1 MIIKKNY
8 ILFLIPLVLFL
19 SKWTLSFII
28 FPDDFLITK
37 ILVDT
42 PDSQYYPI
50 ITSLANFDFSPSYH
64 DNIDTENLLTFPYGP
79 IILHALF
86 YKIFGSISIIL
97 SEFIFILLFF
107 IVIFKIFKHIGF
119 SFSSAIFSALLI
131 LFIPTL
137 FDLLSSFSIT
147 YIAELKTATTYIF
160 STRFPRPQVTSFYY
174 LAFIYLSLRFA
185 DNIESN
191 SNKKYAIYFAI
202 ILGLIVN
209 SFFYFF
215 IYCLLSLFILLTRTY
230 KKKFFLYIK
239 LKINF
244 LLTFVGFFFI
254 FLIPFFLQIY
264 LGEEDHSARMGL
276 INIDLTDKIYLN
288 KFFFKSILRLEPI
301 LIFIT
306 SILLT
311 FIVLKKFNKEKLFNK
326 ICIFFYLY
334 IAAIIT
340 PFLFIIF
347 SPKVVAIYHFADYIL
362 VNGLL
367 YIIISLTSIFYFY
380 FKKFKEFKFLK
391 NNNYIKILLFLIVL
405 ILFSLQ
411 NYNILKA
418 VNVSKNWNKYRE
430 PLNKFNQILV
440 DNNITDSKVNFFTN
454 DYIFANAWIF
464 NNNSNLIISDGFTNA
479 IKDENIIKN
488 LIKGLKLMG
497 VNNSEF
503 REIINFKGK
512 THHGRNPL
520 TTHLFNYKYQANK
533 FRKYSNEDQYTESQ
547 NDLIKR
553 ISPLRVMINI
563 VPIDEKKL
571 LFRKFD
577 LEKNFKNVYGNFI
590 AVINTDLISD
600 FFMDKNYEDFNIL
613 YKKDNILILR
623 KILN

>member
-64 DNIDTENLLTFPYGP
+64 DNIDAENLLAFPYGP

-137 FDLLSSFSIT
+137 FDLLSSFSIP
-147 YIAELKTATTYIF
+147 YILELKTANTYIF

-215 IYCLLSLFILLTRTY
+215 IYCLLSLFILLTITY

-244 LLTFVGFFFI
+244 LLTFVGFFSI
-254 FLIPFFLQIY
+254 FLFPFFLQIY
-264 LGEEDHSARMGL
+264 LGEEDHSARIGL
-276 INIDLTDKIYLN
+276 INIDLTDKIYLI

-347 SPKVVAIYHFADYIL
+347 SPKVIAIYHFADYIL

-380 FKKFKEFKFLK
+380 FKEFKEFKFLK
-391 NNNYIKILLFLIVL
+391 NSNYIKILLFLIIL

-411 NYNILKA
+411 NYNVLKA

-440 DNNITDSKVNFFTN
+440 DNNITDSKVNLFTN

-497 VNNSEF
+497 VNSSEF

-512 THHGRNPL
+512 THYGRNPL
-520 TTHLFNYKYQANK
+520 TTRLFNYKYQANK

-563 VPIDEKKL
+563 VPIDQKKI

-577 LEKNFKNVYGNFI
+577 LEENFKNDYGNFI